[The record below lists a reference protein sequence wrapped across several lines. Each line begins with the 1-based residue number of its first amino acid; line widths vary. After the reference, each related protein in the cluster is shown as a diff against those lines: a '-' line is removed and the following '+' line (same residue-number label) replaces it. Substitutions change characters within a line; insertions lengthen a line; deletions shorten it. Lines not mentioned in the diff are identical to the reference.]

1 MKLLQQSLLLS
12 LLASTG
18 LSLRYDPKEVDY
30 NLNTNEAAT
39 TPLDYSGKWENHN
52 YHPSPDNWRFPF
64 YTFFLDRFVNGD
76 PSNDDAN
83 GTVYEHDTNNNQYRH
98 GGDLKGLIDSLDYL
112 QGLGIKASDLGCRAR
127 GEPDFNIS

>member
-1 MKLLQQSLLLS
+1 MRLLQEGFLFS

-18 LSLRYDPKEVDY
+18 LSLRYDPAEVDY
-30 NLNTNEAAT
+30 NLNTNKDAIN
-39 TPLDYSGKWENHN
+39 PLDYSGEWEGHEFN
-52 YHPSPDNWRFPF
+52 PSPKNWRFPF

-98 GGDLKGLIDSLDYL
+98 GGDLKGLVDTLDYL
-112 QGLGIKASDLGCRAR
+112 QGMGIKAS
-127 GEPDFNIS
+127 